1 MFFNVNF
8 YDRKKDELKIKNTY
22 VRYLKSTHAIIRKQ
36 DDLAHASFKEKKKI
50 KEKKHKKVTQISNL
64 GLILRS
70 KKVKNLIKNVY
81 FLRQQHKLLKMSSGR
96 RQEKIDELFKTFTNT
111 NKKLQV
117 RLFEKINKEL
127 ESLLSKENNK
137 NDSIDRVFD
146 FLIQQS
152 VSVQEEF
159 D

>member
-1 MFFNVNF
+1 
-8 YDRKKDELKIKNTY
+8 
-22 VRYLKSTHAIIRKQ
+22 
-36 DDLAHASFKEKKKI
+36 
-50 KEKKHKKVTQISNL
+50 
-64 GLILRS
+64 
-70 KKVKNLIKNVY
+70 
-81 FLRQQHKLLKMSSGR
+81 MSSGR

-127 ESLLSKENNK
+127 ESLLSKENDN